1 MSRNSTKYKLTEA
14 IHGLLP
20 FNQKSTLPIEKLVFK
35 WFVTGRAG
43 NGLRLTPEGMQA
55 FDNAEFEY
63 FEYPFFSENKTAKD
77 FENFNIHEFTL
88 KIGKL
93 IKCPFYLGSKP
104 KDSKTKAYIKVYDSK
119 VAMMI
124 SLYGSNLQDYII
136 AMENKNERR

>member
-1 MSRNSTKYKLTEA
+1 MNQNRKY
-14 IHGLLP
+14 LLINNLP
-20 FNQKSTLPIEKLVFK
+20 TL
-35 WFVTGRAG
+35 
-43 NGLRLTPEGMQA
+43 LRH
-55 FDNAEFEY
+55 F
-63 FEYPFFSENKTAKD
+63 KTAKD

-136 AMENKNERR
+136 AMETKNERR